1 MLSNNT
7 YIDLIS
13 ELSINSKG
21 YTKYLKWY
29 ISIIE
34 KANTRKLIG
43 YKEKHH
49 IVPKCLFNSNNKDLH
64 NLLYESSEHPDNFI
78 NLTAEEHQT
87 VHLLL
92 TKMFSENF
100 SKYNSLIYA
109 ANMMSTS
116 SNGRRLTNK
125 CYGWLKRALS
135 KTTKMINEEKIKNGT
150 HLFLNSE
157 FQSWISKKRVYDG
170 THNLLGG
177 DIQRK
182 SNQQRLENGTHHFL
196 TDNPNNK
203 RIANGT
209 HNFSGGELVRSLAAR
224 ALYKEVKELY
234 KMHNLKIPKNTFMRS
249 DEYLKNIKQELL
261 SI

>member
-1 MLSNNT
+1 MINICLADNYPVVHYGVKSYFKDHPEISVVSNVGSFYMVTDAFRN
-7 YIDLIS
+7 
-13 ELSINSKG
+13 
-21 YTKYLKWY
+21 
-29 ISIIE
+29 
-34 KANTRKLIG
+34 
-43 YKEKHH
+43 KE
-49 IVPKCLFNSNNKDLH
+49 I
-64 NLLYESSEHPDNFI
+64 
-78 NLTAEEHQT
+78 TAEEHQT

-92 TKMFSENF
+92 TKMFSKNF
-100 SKYNSLIYA
+100 SKYNSLVYA

-125 CYGWLKRALS
+125 CYGWVKRALS
-135 KTTKMINEEKIKNGT
+135 ETTKTINEEKIKNGT

-177 DIQRK
+177 NIQRK

-209 HNFSGGELVRSLAAR
+209 HNFSGGEFVKSR
-224 ALYKEVKELY
+224 ADRAIYKEVKKLY
-234 KMHNLKIPKNTFMRS
+234 KIHNLKIPKNTFMRS